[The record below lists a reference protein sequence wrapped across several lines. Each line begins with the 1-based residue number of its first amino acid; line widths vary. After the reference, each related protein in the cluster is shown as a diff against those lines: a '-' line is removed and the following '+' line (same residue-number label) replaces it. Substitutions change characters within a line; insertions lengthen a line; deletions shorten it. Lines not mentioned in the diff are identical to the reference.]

1 MKKALSLQS
10 KCIKLMKKIVFAT
23 IFCLSSAFL
32 WSQESETA
40 YNFLRL
46 PVSAHAAALGGDN
59 ISMADDDAAMGFHNP
74 ALLSGV
80 ADKTI
85 NLNFMTYME
94 GSKVA
99 SASFTK
105 AYRERATWFAG
116 AQYVDYGKMKLTS
129 AEGEVLGETSAKD
142 IMVCGAF
149 EYNLTNTLSG
159 GITAKFITS
168 DLAGYNSV
176 AVGVDLGLNYYDED
190 IDLSI
195 SAVARNLGGQ
205 IKAYEEEFEKMPID
219 LQIGVTKRILESPV
233 RLSATMTRL
242 NDWHG
247 RFANHFVLG
256 ADILLSENIYIAGGY
271 NFRRADEMTIDD
283 ADGESSHGAGLSIGG
298 GVQLQRFKLNVA
310 YGKYHVSASSLNVN
324 VSYSL

>member
-1 MKKALSLQS
+1 MTKKLFFTTLFGLSAS
-10 KCIKLMKKIVFAT
+10 IMCA
-23 IFCLSSAFL
+23 
-32 WSQESETA
+32 QESETTF
-40 YNFLRL
+40 NFLRL
-46 PVSAHAAALGGDN
+46 PVSAHASALGGDN

-176 AVGVDLGLNYYDED
+176 AIGVDLG
-190 IDLSI
+190 
-195 SAVARNLGGQ
+195 
-205 IKAYEEEFEKMPID
+205 
-219 LQIGVTKRILESPV
+219 
-233 RLSATMTRL
+233 
-242 NDWHG
+242 
-247 RFANHFVLG
+247 
-256 ADILLSENIYIAGGY
+256 
-271 NFRRADEMTIDD
+271 
-283 ADGESSHGAGLSIGG
+283 
-298 GVQLQRFKLNVA
+298 
-310 YGKYHVSASSLNVN
+310 
-324 VSYSL
+324 